1 MGVTARYRA
10 LLDWLLTLDLPNV
23 YLSHRENR
31 GRDTCAFRLALN
43 SILGLPPYHVGPDGR
58 VRGDPHGFTHV
69 FILNSSV
76 RGPFL
81 PLYYSEPWYWP
92 FLQPLLVAPEAG
104 SLLAASLAGR
114 RASMVGSYGSCEQ
127 QAHLQSMSLML
138 GVRDLNELMDL
149 IDCFDQDTYARA
161 VGSEIGISQRLLEHQ
176 TALVPLLYGLA
187 GHALGSDPECNAKL
201 NPHVAGRYFGGDTTP
216 HDVVFVKN
224 SGEMQRQGLL
234 ADSVAHQTE
243 LYTCKNQVEI

>member
-92 FLQPLLVAPEAG
+92 FLQPLLVVHFFSNFLSFRKEKKRKTAKFF
-104 SLLAASLAGR
+104 
-114 RASMVGSYGSCEQ
+114 
-127 QAHLQSMSLML
+127 LM
-138 GVRDLNELMDL
+138 R
-149 IDCFDQDTYARA
+149 
-161 VGSEIGISQRLLEHQ
+161 
-176 TALVPLLYGLA
+176 
-187 GHALGSDPECNAKL
+187 
-201 NPHVAGRYFGGDTTP
+201 
-216 HDVVFVKN
+216 
-224 SGEMQRQGLL
+224 
-234 ADSVAHQTE
+234 
-243 LYTCKNQVEI
+243 